1 MLNHK
6 GWTDPEKS
14 IKGGAKILASGYIS
28 IGQDTLYLE
37 KFDVVNGGDGYYSHQ
52 YMTNVSASRT
62 EGYTIRNTYT
72 DMGLLSSE
80 SKIKF
85 KNSSI

>member
-1 MLNHK
+1 
-6 GWTDPEKS
+6 
-14 IKGGAKILASGYIS
+14 
-28 IGQDTLYLE
+28 
-37 KFDVVNGGDGYYSHQ
+37 
-52 YMTNVSASRT
+52 MTNVSASRT

-85 KNSSI
+85 KITVYKKDNSMPKDVLE